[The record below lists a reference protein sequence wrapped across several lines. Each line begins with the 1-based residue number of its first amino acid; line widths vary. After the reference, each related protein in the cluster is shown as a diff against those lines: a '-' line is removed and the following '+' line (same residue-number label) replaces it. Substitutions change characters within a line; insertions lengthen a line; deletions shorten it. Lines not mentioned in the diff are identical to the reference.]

1 MSTEQATANDSIN
14 AIRTLSIDAIEAANS
29 GHPGLPL
36 AFAPVAYLLY
46 AERMKHDPADPL
58 WPDRDRFV
66 LSAGHGS
73 MLQYA
78 VLHLA
83 GYDLSLDDL
92 KAFRQWGSK
101 TPGHPEREFHVP
113 VGDDGKPQPGATPLP
128 LTPGVEVTTGPLGQ
142 GISNAV
148 GIAAAERYLRE
159 TFGREVQDHRTYV
172 IASDGDLMEGVSAE
186 ASSFAGHVGLGRLI
200 VLYDDNSISLDGP
213 TSLSFDEDV
222 EARYQAYGWQTLRVD
237 DANDLD
243 ALRAALDAA
252 EAEESRPT
260 LIHVRSIIGWPSPN
274 KQGTHKAH
282 GSPLGAEEA
291 RLTKEALGVDPDATF
306 SVPAGVYDQFR
317 AGNRGPAERAAWKE
331 RFAAWREA
339 DADRARAWDA
349 AWAGKPLPGLQ
360 DALRAVPAE
369 KEATRVSGKRAM
381 AAFAPFVP
389 TLVGGAADLASSTN
403 TVLPDAGDYTRDAVG
418 QNVHFGVREHGMGA
432 IVNGLAAHG
441 GIVRPYGS
449 TFLQFVDYMRGA
461 VRLSALQN
469 LPVAWVYTHDS
480 VALGEDGPTHQPV
493 EHLASLRAIPNLVVL
508 RPGDSV
514 ETQAAW
520 AAILEDVD
528 GPAVLAFSRQ
538 GIAPLPRDGGDD
550 AAWEGVRRGGYVVK
564 EPAEDPAVVLVGT
577 GAEVGVAVD
586 AAALLGEQG
595 IAARVVSLPSWEL
608 FDAQDDEYR
617 ESVLPVGLPSVSV
630 EAAVT
635 FGWERYV
642 DVAVGID
649 RFGASAPGTELLER
663 FGITPSAVAGR
674 AQELLGA

>member
-1 MSTEQATANDSIN
+1 MSSDAAALSIN
-14 AIRTLSIDAIEAANS
+14 TIRTLSIDAVQQANS

-46 AERMKHDPADPL
+46 AERMKHDPADPS

-73 MLQYA
+73 ILQYA
-78 VLHLA
+78 ALHLA

-92 KAFRQWGSK
+92 KAFRQWGSR
-101 TPGHPEREFHVP
+101 TPGHPERESTDHAADNGNGIP
-113 VGDDGKPQPGATPLP
+113 AQP
-128 LTPGVEVTTGPLGQ
+128 LTPGIEVTTGPLGQ

-148 GIAAAERYLRE
+148 GLAAAERFLRE
-159 TFGREVQDHRTYV
+159 RFGSEVQDHRTYV
-172 IASDGDLMEGVSAE
+172 VASDGDLMEGVASE
-186 ASSFAGHVGLGRLI
+186 AASFAGHVGLGRLV

-222 EARYQAYGWQTLRVD
+222 EQRFQAYGWQTLRVTD
-237 DANDLD
+237 VNDLD
-243 ALRAALDAA
+243 ALRAALDEA
-252 EAEESRPT
+252 EADETRPT
-260 LIHVRSIIGWPSPN
+260 LIHVKSIIGWPSPN
-274 KQGTHKAH
+274 KQGSSKAH
-282 GSPLGAEEA
+282 GSPLGEDEV
-291 RLTKEALGVDPDATF
+291 RLTKQALGWDPDAHF
-306 SVPAGVYDQFR
+306 LIPDGVYDQFR
-317 AGNRGPAERAAWKE
+317 AGNRGPAERAAWQQ
-331 RFAAWREA
+331 RFEAWRAA
-339 DADRARAWDA
+339 DGDRAAAWDA
-349 AWAGKPLPGLQ
+349 AWAGKPLPGLKQ
-360 DALRAVPAE
+360 ALRAVPAE

-403 TVLPDAGDYTRDAVG
+403 TVLPDAGFLTRDEAG

-469 LPVAWVYTHDS
+469 LSVAWVYTHDS

-514 ETQAAW
+514 ETQVAW
-520 AAILEDVD
+520 ATVLEDLN
-528 GPAVLAFSRQ
+528 GPAVFAFSRQ
-538 GIAPLPRDGGDD
+538 EIAPLQRDGGED
-550 AAWEGVRRGGYVVK
+550 AAWEGVPRGGYVVS
-564 EPAEDPAVVLVGT
+564 DPAGGAQVVLVGT

-586 AAALLGEQG
+586 AAALLAEQG

-608 FDAQDDEYR
+608 FDAQDDDYR
-617 ESVLPVGLPSVSV
+617 QSVLPVELPSVSV
-630 EAAVT
+630 EAGVT
-635 FGWERYV
+635 LGWERYV
-642 DVAVGID
+642 DAAVGID
-649 RFGASAPGTELLER
+649 RFGASAPGGQVLEQL
-663 FGITPSAVAGR
+663 GITPAAVAER
-674 AQELLGA
+674 ARQLLGD